1 MHKHGNMIRF
11 LKKVSS
17 FILVFILVFVRHPR
31 HSYFTQDGSSML
43 QTTTH
48 DICEAQLLSSWPLYS
63 PFPRT
68 TGNYGSLNLPSKHQE
83 DSIHFTTGNL
93 KFNVMHHDDSIN
105 SKLYEFTTGNLKHYS
120 PIRSSSSHQHV
131 GQHLR
136 LSSRKSTNV
145 LGLDDQI
152 SFQYLQW
159 ISWSREAVQH
169 RGLITSDV
177 ADNFVLRYP
186 PTFKGFS

>member
-1 MHKHGNMIRF
+1 MDHF
-11 LKKVSS
+11 LKKASS

-43 QTTTH
+43 QTSTH

-93 KFNVMHHDDSIN
+93 KFNVMHHDNSIN
-105 SKLYEFTTGNLKHYS
+105 SKLYEFNTGILKHYS
-120 PIRSSSSHQHV
+120 PLRSSSSHQHV
-131 GQHLR
+131 DQHLR

-145 LGLDDQI
+145 LGLDDHI
-152 SFQYLQW
+152 FQYLQW
-159 ISWSREAVQH
+159 ISWSLEAVQH
-169 RGLITSDV
+169 RGPYAYDV
-177 ADNFVLRYP
+177 ADNIVLRYP
-186 PTFKGFS
+186 PTSKGFS

>member
-1 MHKHGNMIRF
+1 MHKHGNMDRF
-11 LKKVSS
+11 LKNVFSFTLI
-17 FILVFILVFVRHPR
+17 FILAFIRHPR
-31 HSYFTQDGSSML
+31 HSYFTYDGTSML
-43 QTTTH
+43 QTSTY
-48 DICEAQLLSSWPLYS
+48 DICEAQLLCSRLLYN
-63 PFPRT
+63 PFHRT
-68 TGNYGSLNLPSKHQE
+68 PGNLILPSKHQE

-93 KFNVMHHDDSIN
+93 KFNIMHHDDIIN

-159 ISWSREAVQH
+159 ISWSLEAVQH
-169 RGLITSDV
+169 RGPYASDV
-177 ADNFVLRYP
+177 ADNIVLRYP
-186 PTFKGFS
+186 STSKGFS